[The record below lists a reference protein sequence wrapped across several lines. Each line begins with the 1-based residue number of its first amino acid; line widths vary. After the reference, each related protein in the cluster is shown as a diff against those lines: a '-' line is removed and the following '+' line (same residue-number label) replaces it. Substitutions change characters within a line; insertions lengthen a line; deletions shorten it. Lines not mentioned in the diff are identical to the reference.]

1 MSLPNH
7 HSVLANQSALM
18 TLKWKKS
25 INWGASI
32 NKTEKIEWKVNILNQ
47 TFRESLHEE
56 RKFGENRKIWLW
68 CVSNSVSLLKRT
80 AVFCKMTLK
89 KGYVVHS
96 RCCELTEKGQLSR
109 FRACFSVSRDAT
121 SGKFNIPFPLVFKL
135 SKMIYSE
142 ARRALR
148 IKRIS

>member
-32 NKTEKIEWKVNILNQ
+32 NEWKVNILNN
-47 TFRESLHEE
+47 TFRESLQEE

>member
-1 MSLPNH
+1 MVCLEQRFI
-7 HSVLANQSALM
+7 A
-18 TLKWKKS
+18 KKDRS
-25 INWGASI
+25 FL
-32 NKTEKIEWKVNILNQ
+32 LND
-47 TFRESLHEE
+47 
-56 RKFGENRKIWLW
+56 
-68 CVSNSVSLLKRT
+68 
-80 AVFCKMTLK
+80 LK

-121 SGKFNIPFPLVFKL
+121 SGKFNIPFPLLFKL